1 MVGTKYKIGSTN
13 SVLKPV
19 STNYFL
25 KLQPL
30 RTGFYTLTYRK
41 HPASNNYEN
50 WNQRRWFKNGI
61 KITSATGLNIY
72 QENFF
77 IEILQFKLTI
87 SELNYFSNA

>member
-30 RTGFYTLTYRK
+30 RTGFYMHLLIGNIPPPLTMK
-41 HPASNNYEN
+41 T
-50 WNQRRWFKNGI
+50 GI
-61 KITSATGLNIY
+61 KEDGL
-72 QENFF
+72 
-77 IEILQFKLTI
+77 KMV
-87 SELNYFSNA
+87 SK